1 MIRLIKKR
9 REQMETM
16 QLQQSVLR
24 DVASLLD
31 NTEAM
36 KELHEFLRRLKN
48 KKETE
53 TAMSANDKKEILG
66 DIKEGLHE
74 LKLMKQG
81 KLKSRP
87 IEELLNE
94 I

>member
-1 MIRLIKKR
+1 MDTI
-9 REQMETM
+9 
-16 QLQQSVLR
+16 QLQQAVLQ
-24 DVASLLD
+24 DVASLIGD
-31 NTEAM
+31 TEAI
-36 KELHEFLRRLKN
+36 KKLHKALQRLK
-48 KKETE
+48 KEK
-53 TAMSANDKKEILG
+53 AAKEEMNADEEALNN
-66 DIKEGLHE
+66 IKMGLCE

>member
-53 TAMSANDKKEILG
+53 TEMSANDKKEILD